1 MGITLLSH
9 TENMLKTVAT
19 AARVCYSGLP
29 LDELLSRYSEED
41 DRSLI
46 ERVVG
51 MGHLSVVEHGVMTFK
66 VDSSYREELFKIMI
80 DKPFLKISETDDGFI
95 VSLNL
100 RTIIELMKE
109 KPELKFTQEISKF
122 LPDFLSNLLNQ
133 KDQY

>member
-9 TENMLKTVAT
+9 TENMLKTIAT

-29 LDELLSRYSEED
+29 LDELLCRYSEED

-66 VDSSYREELFKIMI
+66 VDSSYREELFRIMI
-80 DKPFLKISETDDGFI
+80 DKPFLKISETGDGFI

-122 LPDFLSNLLNQ
+122 LPDFLLNQ
-133 KDQY
+133 KDQC